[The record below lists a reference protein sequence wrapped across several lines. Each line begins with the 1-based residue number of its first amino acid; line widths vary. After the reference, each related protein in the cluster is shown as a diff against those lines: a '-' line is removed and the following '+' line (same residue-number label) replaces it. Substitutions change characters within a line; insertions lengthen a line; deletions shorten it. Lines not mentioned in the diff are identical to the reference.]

1 MAAGHSSILS
11 LQVETVI
18 DKSRADPADQLSP
31 DGRSPS
37 KVTFSDPA
45 ADEATVEVRARIA

>member
-1 MAAGHSSILS
+1 MAGHWSILS

-18 DKSRADPADQLSP
+18 DKSRADPAADQLSP